1 MAEED
6 NDLKDYNRLVQQTQK
21 KLTILDDEPGQV
33 SVMSSSAAAE
43 QSDEFIR
50 NFFIKFGMKST
61 LESF

>member
-21 KLTILDDEPGQV
+21 KLTILDEPSQV